1 MPITYDIETD
11 YLYNKGIAKGLEKG
25 LAKGLEKGREEGIEK
40 KTQVFVMNLLS
51 ETDMGIEQIAKV
63 ADVSVS
69 LVTELKQTLAK

>member
-11 YLYNKGIAKGLEKG
+11 YLYNKGIAKGLE
-25 LAKGLEKGREEGIEK
+25 KGLEKGREEGIEK

-69 LVTELKQTLAK
+69 LVRELKRNLKK